1 MVSNKNLIV
10 LYFIGFLFY
19 ILSTIFI
26 MNTVIKLAN
35 FNIFLEKNIK
45 ITDNFYKCAILQ
57 NILKEKNIFFRL
69 NNVF

>member
-35 FNIFLEKNIK
+35 FNIFLEKNIN
-45 ITDNFYKCAILQ
+45 ITKNFYKCAILQ
-57 NILKEKNIFFRL
+57 NTLKEKNIFFSL
-69 NNVF
+69 NNAF